1 MYENPET
8 RIGDRNRYRQVR
20 TDRMA
25 IEFLRIFAPLVVD
38 GSVQL
43 TEGRSLQQF
52 CADNARELIAELD
65 KQA

>member
-8 RIGDRNRYRQVR
+8 RIGDRNRYRQER
-20 TDRMA
+20 LDRMA
-25 IEFLRIFAPLVVD
+25 VELLRIFAPLIVE

-43 TEGRSLQQF
+43 TEGQSLQQF
-52 CADNARELIAELD
+52 CADNARDMIAELD